1 MYDWAPVGL
10 SAFKFQQT
18 RLIDTTHA
26 ANYEQFGLFAF
37 SIFFIFQFFFF
48 SFTFFYLH
56 IFRALFAA
64 FGFKRTFRHAGQ
76 LYIYILPLL
85 VAVAVVVAGQNVP
98 RV

>member
-1 MYDWAPVGL
+1 MRPTMSSSVY
-10 SAFKFQQT
+10 S
-18 RLIDTTHA
+18 
-26 ANYEQFGLFAF
+26 LFL
-37 SIFFIFQFFFF
+37 FFLFFNFFFF
-48 SFTFFYLH
+48 DFTFFYLH

-85 VAVAVVVAGQNVP
+85 VAVVVVVVAGQNVP